1 MTTENKESIQQDAEV
16 LSKGLKSLI
25 EFTQAMREVERE
37 SRKRI
42 EKRLQKLEDELIE
55 LGLLAYCKSALR
67 RWRNMT
73 DDGQPS
79 EMGN

>member
-55 LGLLAYCKSALR
+55 LRAEVKVRSR
-67 RWRNMT
+67 K
-73 DDGQPS
+73 
-79 EMGN
+79 